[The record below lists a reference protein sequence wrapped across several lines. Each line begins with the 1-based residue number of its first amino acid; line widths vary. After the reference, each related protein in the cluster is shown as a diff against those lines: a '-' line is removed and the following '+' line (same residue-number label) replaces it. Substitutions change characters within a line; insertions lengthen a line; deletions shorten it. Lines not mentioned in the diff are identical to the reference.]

1 MRKKEV
7 DECVSAIHAL
17 VHKEVDRCVSAIHA
31 LVDEVSKLQ
40 KRVKE
45 LEKLHITHQAD
56 GAEG

>member
-1 MRKKEV
+1 MSKNKDV

-17 VHKEVDRCVSAIHA
+17 VHKEVDRCVTAIHV
-31 LVDEVSKLQ
+31 LVDEISKLQ

-45 LEKLHITHQAD
+45 LEKLHKPD